1 MADYDTTCPSLCR
14 ENQDVSALLMHQ
26 RAITLSDDIEDVRRV
41 AVRRKHILQD
51 TLNTL
56 KRIPW
61 KATKYIK
68 VAFIGEPGVD
78 DGGPRREFFR
88 LLLES
93 IGRSNMYFRG
103 PVGRRIPSSNALA
116 LHDQIFFYIGQI
128 FGLSLLH
135 DGPFVRW
142 LAPVVVNYILG
153 VDASDGLSVEDIPDK
168 EIGAKVE
175 KVYAHVWLCNTMQA
189 SDMIFF

>member
-1 MADYDTTCPSLCR
+1 M
-14 ENQDVSALLMHQ
+14 SALLLHQ
-26 RAITLSDDIEDVRRV
+26 RVITLSDDSEDVRRV

-51 TLNTL
+51 TLDTL

-68 VAFIGEPGVD
+68 VTFVGEPGVD

-93 IGRSNMYFRG
+93 IGRNNMYFQGAVR
-103 PVGRRIPSSNALA
+103 RRIPSCNALA
-116 LHDQIFFYIGQI
+116 LHDQIFFCIGQI

-142 LAPVVVNYILG
+142 LAPVAVKYILG
-153 VDASDGLSVEDIPDK
+153 MDVSDGLSVEDIPDK
-168 EIGAKVE
+168 EIAANVE
-175 KVYAHVWLCNTMQA
+175 KVYGYV
-189 SDMIFF
+189 

>member
-1 MADYDTTCPSLCR
+1 M
-14 ENQDVSALLMHQ
+14 SALLLHQ
-26 RAITLSDDIEDVRRV
+26 RAITLSDDDEDVRRV

-51 TLNTL
+51 TLDTL

-68 VAFIGEPGVD
+68 VTFIGEPGVD

-93 IGRSNMYFRG
+93 IGRNNMYFRG
-103 PVGRRIPSSNALA
+103 PVGRRLPSCNALA
-116 LHDQIFFYIGQI
+116 LHDQIFFHIGQI

-168 EIGAKVE
+168 EIAAKVE
-175 KVYAHVWLCNTMQA
+175 KVYACLA
-189 SDMIFF
+189 L